1 MTDEVVLPE
10 LGENIETADVSAVLV
25 SVGDM
30 VSRDQPVIEVE
41 TEKASLEVP
50 ASAEGRVARLL
61 VSAGDTIKV
70 GQAILVVEAAAK
82 AKGAT
87 VEVAPAREEEEEKE
101 HETASPDDAAVLTF
115 PAAPRPSAKPA
126 IGECVPAA
134 PSARALARELGVVI
148 RDVAG
153 SGRGGRI
160 TRDDVKAHAKQI
172 VQAASAPGRSSLSVP
187 PLPDFSKWGEVSRE
201 PLTRVRRVT
210 ASRMANAWVT
220 VPHVTQFDHADLT
233 RLEATRKELNRRPEA
248 AGAKLTVTAVV
259 IKTVAGALARFPQ
272 FNASLDVDAG
282 EVVYKKYVHVGV
294 AVDTDRGL
302 LVPVLRDVD
311 SKPLQQVAREVTEL
325 AVRARDR
332 KLMPDEM
339 SGAGFTVSNLGGLGT
354 TYFSPI
360 VNWPEVA
367 ILGVGRAETR
377 AVHEAGEFR
386 PHLVLPLSISYDHRL
401 IDGADAAR
409 FLRWIAEA
417 LEQPLLLLL
426 DEDGDRRG

>member
-1 MTDEVVLPE
+1 
-10 LGENIETADVSAVLV
+10 VLV
-25 SVGDM
+25 SVGDLIR
-30 VSRDQPVIEVE
+30 RDQPVIEVE

-50 ASAEGRVARLL
+50 ASAEGRVAALL
-61 VSAGDTIKV
+61 VSTGDTIKV
-70 GQAILVVEAAAK
+70 GQAILVVEGTAK
-82 AKGAT
+82 AVA
-87 VEVAPAREEEEEKE
+87 APAREEKP
-101 HETASPDDAAVLTF
+101 ETASPDDTAVLAF
-115 PAAPRPSAKPA
+115 PAASRPPTRPE
-126 IGECVPAA
+126 IGESVPAA
-134 PSARALARELGVVI
+134 PSVRALARELGVEI
-148 RDVAG
+148 RVVTG

-172 VQAASAPGRSSLSVP
+172 VRAASAPGAASSSSFSVP

-220 VPHVTQFDHADLT
+220 VPHVTQFDHADIT
-233 RLEATRKELNRRPEA
+233 RFETMRKDYNRRPEA
-248 AGAKLTVTAVV
+248 ADAKLTVTAVV
-259 IKTVAGALARFPQ
+259 IKVVATALVSFPR
-272 FNASLDVDAG
+272 FNASLDAQAG

-302 LVPVLRDVD
+302 LVPVVRDVD
-311 SKPLQQVAREVTEL
+311 RKPLLQVAREVTEL
-325 AVRARDR
+325 AARARDR
-332 KLMPDEM
+332 KLVPDEM

-386 PHLVLPLSISYDHRL
+386 PQLLLPLSVSYDHRL

-417 LEQPLLLLL
+417 LEEPLLL
-426 DEDGDRRG
+426 DENGDTRG